1 MKLFMKLISL
11 FIFLSLGAALYAQV
25 TDDSKTK
32 EYQYGLYFYK
42 QGQYLK
48 AMAWFR
54 KVIELA
60 QNQPQTPGSTKAN
73 HWQTY
78 QMLGNTYYYLGYKA
92 EAAQVYQL
100 SLRDNPNNPQLVKLV
115 DSLKTSAG
123 TKAALTP
130 TPTPAYHDTPPEPEW
145 TIPGADEEGPNKVH
159 DLPVSL
165 VDK

>member
-1 MKLFMKLISL
+1 MKFFIKLISL
-11 FIFLSLGAALYAQV
+11 FAFLSLGTVLYAQV
-25 TDDSKTK
+25 TEDSKTK
-32 EYQYGLYFYK
+32 EYQYGLYWYK

-60 QNQPQTPGSTKAN
+60 PSQSSVPGNTGAN

-92 EAAQVYQL
+92 EAVKVYEL
-100 SLRDNPNNPQLVKLV
+100 SLKDNPNNPQLVKLV
-115 DSLKTSAG
+115 GSLKVATAV
-123 TKAALTP
+123 TP
-130 TPTPAYHDTPPEPEW
+130 TPTPAYHDTPPEPAW
-145 TIPGADEEGPNKVH
+145 VIPGADEEGANQIH

-165 VDK
+165 LNKK